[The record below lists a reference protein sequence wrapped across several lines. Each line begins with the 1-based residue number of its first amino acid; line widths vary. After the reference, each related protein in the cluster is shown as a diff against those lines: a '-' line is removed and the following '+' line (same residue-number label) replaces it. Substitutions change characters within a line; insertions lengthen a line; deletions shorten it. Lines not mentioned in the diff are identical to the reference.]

1 MVRKALSVT
10 RNEFVSLI
18 HKPKLLLIIVSIVF
32 MIDSVAKPMKDLSID
47 LGYQLNI
54 AEPFIFITSKGINIV
69 IIPLIFIAIL
79 SDFPSAENSGYFSLI
94 RNGRIS
100 WLVGETLFAVLS
112 SVIYILIIFLS
123 VAIYC
128 ADNSFIGNNWSDYIL
143 RTYIDYPDVF
153 LYGTMFLDTSV
164 YTQGT
169 PVAILFQTL
178 LLMMMYIFIL
188 VMFMLM
194 FRIIGKKSFGI
205 ITAIGITFVGLP
217 SYATSSPTRW
227 IFPITHT
234 AYNWHFNEFFAEPYC
249 NMSTSYIYFITLMT
263 VLVLTDIYLVKH
275 SQIGAYYE

>member
-1 MVRKALSVT
+1 MVRKALSIT

-18 HKPKLLLIIVSIVF
+18 HKPKLLLIIASIAF
-32 MIDSVAKPMKDLSID
+32 MIDSVAKPMKDLSIE

-54 AEPFIFITSKGINIV
+54 AEPFIFITSKGLNIV

-79 SDFPSAENSGYFSLI
+79 SDFPSAENSGYFSII

-100 WLVGETLFAVLS
+100 WLVGETLFALLS
-112 SVIYILIIFLS
+112 SVLYIIIIFLS

-128 ADNSFIGNNWSDYIL
+128 ADNSFIGNVWSDYTL
-143 RTYIDYPDVF
+143 RTYIDYPDIF
-153 LYGTMFLDTSV
+153 LYGTTFLDTSV

-169 PVAILFQTL
+169 PVDILFQTL
-178 LLMMMYIFIL
+178 ALMIMYIFIL
-188 VMFMLM
+188 VMLMLM
-194 FRIIGKKSFGI
+194 FRIIGRKSFGI

-249 NMSTSYIYFITLMT
+249 NMSTSYLYFAILMS
-263 VLVLTDIYLVKH
+263 VLVLTNIYLVTH
-275 SQIGAYYE
+275 TQIGAYYE

>member
-18 HKPKLLLIIVSIVF
+18 HKPRLLLIIVSIVF
-32 MIDSVAKPMKDLSID
+32 MIDSVAKPMKDLSIE

-100 WLVGETLFAVLS
+100 WLIGETLFAVIS

-123 VAIYC
+123 IAIYC
-128 ADNSFIGNNWSDYIL
+128 ADNSFIGNNWSDYTL

-188 VMFMLM
+188 VMLMLM

-205 ITAIGITFVGLP
+205 ITSIGITFVGLP

-234 AYNWHFNEFFAEPYC
+234 AYNWHFNEFFSEPYC
-249 NMSTSYIYFITLMT
+249 NMSTSYIYFITLII
-263 VLVLTDIYLVKH
+263 VLVLTNIYLVKYT
-275 SQIGAYYE
+275 QIGAYYE

>member
-1 MVRKALSVT
+1 MVRKALSIT

-18 HKPKLLLIIVSIVF
+18 HKPKLLLIIASIAF
-32 MIDSVAKPMKDLSID
+32 MIDSVAKPMKDLSIE
-47 LGYQLNI
+47 LRYQLNI
-54 AEPFIFITSKGINIV
+54 AEPFIFITSKGLNIV

-79 SDFPSAENSGYFSLI
+79 SDFPSAENSGYFSII

-100 WLVGETLFAVLS
+100 WLVGETLFALLS
-112 SVIYILIIFLS
+112 SVLYIIIIFLS

-128 ADNSFIGNNWSDYIL
+128 ADNSFIGNVWSDYTL
-143 RTYIDYPDVF
+143 RTYIDYPDIF
-153 LYGTMFLDTSV
+153 LYGTTFLDTSV

-169 PVAILFQTL
+169 PVDILFQTL
-178 LLMMMYIFIL
+178 ALMIMYIFIL
-188 VMFMLM
+188 VMLMLM
-194 FRIIGKKSFGI
+194 FRIIGRKTFGI

-249 NMSTSYIYFITLMT
+249 NMSTSYLYFAILIS
-263 VLVLTDIYLVKH
+263 VLVLTNLYLVTH
-275 SQIGAYYE
+275 TQIGAYYE

>member
-1 MVRKALSVT
+1 MVRKALSIT

-18 HKPKLLLIIVSIVF
+18 HKPKLLLIIASIAF
-32 MIDSVAKPMKDLSID
+32 MIDSVAKPMKDLSIE

-54 AEPFIFITSKGINIV
+54 AEPFIFITSKGLNIV

-79 SDFPSAENSGYFSLI
+79 SDFPSAENSGYFSII

-100 WLVGETLFAVLS
+100 WLVGETLFALLS
-112 SVIYILIIFLS
+112 SVLYIITIFLS

-128 ADNSFIGNNWSDYIL
+128 ADNSFIGNVWSDYTL
-143 RTYIDYPDVF
+143 RTYIDYPDIF
-153 LYGTMFLDTSV
+153 LYGTTFLDTSV

-169 PVAILFQTL
+169 PVDILFQTL
-178 LLMMMYIFIL
+178 ALMIMYIFIL
-188 VMFMLM
+188 VMLMLM
-194 FRIIGKKSFGI
+194 FRIIGRKTFGI

-249 NMSTSYIYFITLMT
+249 NMSTSYLYFAILIS
-263 VLVLTDIYLVKH
+263 VLVLTNIYLVTH
-275 SQIGAYYE
+275 TQIGAYYE

>member
-18 HKPKLLLIIVSIVF
+18 HKPKLVLIIVSIVF
-32 MIDSVAKPMKDLSID
+32 MIDSVAKPMKDLSLE

-100 WLVGETLFAVLS
+100 WLIGETLFAVLS

-128 ADNSFIGNNWSDYIL
+128 ADNSFIGNNWSDYTL

-178 LLMMMYIFIL
+178 FLMMMYIFIL
-188 VMFMLM
+188 VMLMLM

-249 NMSTSYIYFITLMT
+249 NISTSYIYFITLII
-263 VLVLTDIYLVKH
+263 VLVLTNIYLVKYT
-275 SQIGAYYE
+275 QIGAYYE

>member
-32 MIDSVAKPMKDLSID
+32 MIDSVTKPMKDLSIE

-94 RNGRIS
+94 RNGRVS
-100 WLVGETLFAVLS
+100 WLIGETLFAVLS

-128 ADNSFIGNNWSDYIL
+128 GDNSFIGNNWSDYTL

-169 PVAILFQTL
+169 PIEILFQTL

-188 VMFMLM
+188 VMLMLM

-217 SYATSSPTRW
+217 SYATSSPARW

-263 VLVLTDIYLVKH
+263 VLVLTNIYLVKH

>member
-32 MIDSVAKPMKDLSID
+32 MIDSVAKPMKDLSLE

-54 AEPFIFITSKGINIV
+54 SEPFIFVTSKGINVV

-100 WLVGETLFAVLS
+100 WLIGETLFAVLS

-123 VAIYC
+123 IAIYC
-128 ADNSFIGNNWSDYIL
+128 ADNSFIGNNWSDYTL

-169 PVAILFQTL
+169 PIEILSQTL

-188 VMFMLM
+188 VMLMLM

-249 NMSTSYIYFITLMT
+249 NMSTSYIYFIALMI
-263 VLVLTDIYLVKH
+263 VLVLTNIYLVKH
-275 SQIGAYYE
+275 TQIGAYYE

>member
-1 MVRKALSVT
+1 MVRKALSIT

-18 HKPKLLLIIVSIVF
+18 HKPKLLLIIASIAF
-32 MIDSVAKPMKDLSID
+32 MIDSVAKPMKDLSIE
-47 LGYQLNI
+47 LRYQLNI
-54 AEPFIFITSKGINIV
+54 AEPFIFITSKGLNIV

-79 SDFPSAENSGYFSLI
+79 SDFPSAENSGYFSII

-100 WLVGETLFAVLS
+100 WLVGETLFALIS
-112 SVIYILIIFLS
+112 SVLYIIIIFLS

-128 ADNSFIGNNWSDYIL
+128 ADNSFIGNVWSDYTL
-143 RTYIDYPDVF
+143 RTYIDYPDIF
-153 LYGTMFLDTSV
+153 LYGTTFLDTSV

-169 PVAILFQTL
+169 PVDILFQTL
-178 LLMMMYIFIL
+178 ALMIMYIFIL
-188 VMFMLM
+188 VMLMLM
-194 FRIIGKKSFGI
+194 FRIIGRKTFGI

-249 NMSTSYIYFITLMT
+249 NMSTSYLYFAILIS
-263 VLVLTDIYLVKH
+263 VLVLTNIYLVTH
-275 SQIGAYYE
+275 TQIGAYYE

>member
-32 MIDSVAKPMKDLSID
+32 MIDSVAKPMKDLSIE

-94 RNGRIS
+94 RNGRMS
-100 WLVGETLFAVLS
+100 WLIGETLFAVLS

-128 ADNSFIGNNWSDYIL
+128 ADNSFIGNNWSDYTL

-169 PVAILFQTL
+169 PIAILFQTL

-188 VMFMLM
+188 VMLMLM

-234 AYNWHFNEFFAEPYC
+234 AYNWHYNEFFSEPYC
-249 NMSTSYIYFITLMT
+249 NMSTSYFYFAILILTLI
-263 VLVLTDIYLVKH
+263 LTNLYLVTH
-275 SQIGAYYE
+275 TQIGAYYE

>member
-128 ADNSFIGNNWSDYIL
+128 ADNSFIGNNWSDYTL

-188 VMFMLM
+188 VMLILM

-234 AYNWHFNEFFAEPYC
+234 AYNWHFNEFFAKPYC
-249 NMSTSYIYFITLMT
+249 NMSTSYIYFITLMI
-263 VLVLTDIYLVKH
+263 VLVLTNIYLVKH